1 MRDLAEFIMRGRWQ
15 ALAVAVIGSVLVI
28 AAPVSAAAIAL
39 VTLGRGVRDGVWV
52 ALWSM
57 LPALLL
63 GWVSGDYGTGLLLLS
78 VFVGAAVLAQ
88 TYSLSLAFL
97 AVVPMSALGGAALLA
112 FNSAFLDAVLTVFD
126 TWIEALESGADETAV
141 IGLLRPS
148 VPQVAGLM
156 AVGNSLLACLS
167 LLLGR
172 YWQAALYKPGAFG
185 DEFRA
190 LRLPSLWA
198 ASLVLVTV
206 AGALGGRELAAW
218 TALAGIPV
226 TICGFALLHHVARD
240 RQLGFG
246 FLAVSYMLWAFVD
259 LLKVGVLVAVLLD
272 AFFDFGR
279 RAKRADSRVE
289 S

>member
-1 MRDLAEFIMRGRWQ
+1 
-15 ALAVAVIGSVLVI
+15 LAVAVIGSVLVI

-39 VTLGRGVRDGVWV
+39 VTLGRSVRDGAWV

-88 TYSLSLAFL
+88 TYSLSLALL
-97 AVVPMSALGGAALLA
+97 AVVPVSALGGVALLA
-112 FNSAFLDAVLTVFD
+112 FNSAFLDALLTVFD

-141 IGLLRPS
+141 IGLLTPS

-190 LRLPSLWA
+190 LRLPSVWA
-198 ASLVLVTV
+198 AGLVLVTV

-246 FLAVSYMLWAFVD
+246 FLAVSYMLWTFVD

-279 RAKRADSRVE
+279 RAKAS
-289 S
+289 